1 MYKKA
6 IQSAG
11 EKMDKTIAI
20 IEKDLSTLRAGRAN
34 PQILDKITVDYYG
47 TPTQLNQ
54 VGNIS
59 SPEPRMLVIAPWE
72 PKMIAEIEK
81 AIQKS
86 DLGINPS
93 NDGKVIRLVVPEL
106 NEERRKELCKQVK
119 KQVEEGKVAI
129 RNTRRD
135 TMDQIKKMK
144 KDSVIT
150 EDDLKLAETEMQK
163 VTDAHI
169 KTLDKVG
176 AGQGKGDHVDLML
189 QKLTTLLRGKPRSAN
204 VAPRDDGA
212 RLALPAKLPRH
223 VGIIMDGNGRWAQSR
238 GLPRSAGHAAGT
250 EALRDIIQ
258 ACDDWGI
265 YALSIYAFSTENWA
279 RPMDEVGALMGLIL
293 RYFQSEIDEL
303 DEKGC
308 GHSHHRRCGRP
319 AGQAARGR
327 FARHGG
333 GQRTTTA
340 CASTSP

>member
-1 MYKKA
+1 MYKEA
-6 IQSAG
+6 IKSAG

-119 KQVEEGKVAI
+119 KQIEDGMVAI

-135 TMDQIKKMK
+135 TMDQI
-144 KDSVIT
+144 
-150 EDDLKLAETEMQK
+150 
-163 VTDAHI
+163 
-169 KTLDKVG
+169 
-176 AGQGKGDHVDLML
+176 
-189 QKLTTLLRGKPRSAN
+189 
-204 VAPRDDGA
+204 
-212 RLALPAKLPRH
+212 
-223 VGIIMDGNGRWAQSR
+223 
-238 GLPRSAGHAAGT
+238 
-250 EALRDIIQ
+250 
-258 ACDDWGI
+258 
-265 YALSIYAFSTENWA
+265 
-279 RPMDEVGALMGLIL
+279 
-293 RYFQSEIDEL
+293 
-303 DEKGC
+303 
-308 GHSHHRRCGRP
+308 
-319 AGQAARGR
+319 
-327 FARHGG
+327 
-333 GQRTTTA
+333 
-340 CASTSP
+340 